1 MCALHDAVTVYTCC
15 VCCCLCMYCL
25 WRQKSFSGL
34 KCAFVDVQVLVSCS
48 HPWEVNLWYFGQE
61 AEEELK

>member
-1 MCALHDAVTVYTCC
+1 MMQLLCTLAALVAV
-15 VCCCLCMYCL
+15 LCMYCL

-34 KCAFVDVQVLVSCS
+34 KCAFVDLQVLVSCS